1 MSIAN
6 EMGPVEED
14 THAKKLRSDL
24 KVWEEFFKTINGRKP
39 GREDIKQH
47 SDIAQKYKDYDKVRL
62 RISSAAKLIPSTS
75 PPTNPS
81 KKRKRPS
88 ANLEHVSS
96 TQQPASRSL
105 RHSKHP
111 SALDSYDEP
120 LTHLTPNPPRTII
133 GPTPQKDGLVLG
145 LFDLLSPKRTPSKTK
160 TLSGTSH
167 RSDPLATPSKDRLVA
182 SATTP
187 GRSASSPQSM
197 SKRLSLSKAP
207 LGTPIARRTTLCT
220 PTSFRTGVPRLTS
233 DDTPEFLRRSAPLF
247 PTSTAAN
254 THTLEEQNAGGDKPS
269 WSPVAVRLP
278 RKPIGRSLSALVM
291 GLRAMEEE
299 KMDEELELLRE
310 MEGDD
315 LGPSNAT
322 AKQPRTLIKDSQVE
336 VEMPLGAD
344 GEGESSGE
352 EEVARGMNG
361 KPLRVW
367 KKKGQ
372 KRSTRRVNMKP
383 VVGKWKPEK
392 EWACDEKEEDR
403 KAEEDTQVQDG
414 VMREDAR
421 LENDTS
427 EKLTECNGN
436 GDKGP
441 TKGLE
446 TGEKYAKGDTAKP
459 TKKISATAHANF
471 RALKIKNKQSKG
483 KRGGKFGRR
492 R

>member
-1 MSIAN
+1 
-6 EMGPVEED
+6 
-14 THAKKLRSDL
+14 
-24 KVWEEFFKTINGRKP
+24 
-39 GREDIKQH
+39 
-47 SDIAQKYKDYDKVRL
+47 
-62 RISSAAKLIPSTS
+62 
-75 PPTNPS
+75 
-81 KKRKRPS
+81 
-88 ANLEHVSS
+88 
-96 TQQPASRSL
+96 
-105 RHSKHP
+105 
-111 SALDSYDEP
+111 
-120 LTHLTPNPPRTII
+120 
-133 GPTPQKDGLVLG
+133 
-145 LFDLLSPKRTPSKTK
+145 
-160 TLSGTSH
+160 
-167 RSDPLATPSKDRLVA
+167 
-182 SATTP
+182 
-187 GRSASSPQSM
+187 
-197 SKRLSLSKAP
+197 
-207 LGTPIARRTTLCT
+207 
-220 PTSFRTGVPRLTS
+220 
-233 DDTPEFLRRSAPLF
+233 
-247 PTSTAAN
+247 
-254 THTLEEQNAGGDKPS
+254 
-269 WSPVAVRLP
+269 
-278 RKPIGRSLSALVM
+278 M